1 MRAAR
6 EDLRDEEVVSMM
18 GWLGCFGKRFGK
30 RFGKLSR
37 IVRSNGMVLL
47 VFVKL
52 R

>member
-30 RFGKLSR
+30 LSR